1 MAELSQA
8 NILDGGAAVR
18 IVWDDGQAARFHA
31 IWLRDNARDAATR
44 DPANGQRLISLADI
58 PGDVAIESAT
68 VTGDN
73 LDVRFSGGHETQFPR
88 DWLLD
93 HVYDH
98 AAPRGVWPNHLTLW
112 RSELAPH
119 RNDIGTLHSDAGAL
133 RDWLKAVAR
142 DGVAVVSGLATTS
155 GSLEDVVR
163 LFGHIR
169 ETNYG
174 RWFEVRAEVNP
185 NNLAYTNLGLQA
197 HTDNPYR
204 DPVPGLQVLACLEN
218 TVEGGESAVVDGFA
232 AAETLR
238 REDPAA
244 FDILAVYPA
253 RFEYAGTS
261 GVKLTAKRP
270 IIERGPDGE
279 VIAIR
284 FNNRSMA
291 AVTDIPFDAMDR
303 WYAALRR
310 FGEIIDGPESQVSF
324 KLQPGEAFI
333 VDNTRVLH
341 ARTAFSSSGSR
352 WLQGC
357 YADKDGLLST
367 LAALED
373 A

>member
-1 MAELSQA
+1 MALLKHA
-8 NILDGGAAVR
+8 DILDGGTAVR
-18 IVWDDGQAARFHA
+18 IAWEEGQVARFHA

-44 DPANGQRLISLADI
+44 DPSNGQRLISLAEI
-58 PGDVAIESAT
+58 AGEIAIESAT
-68 VTGDN
+68 VTGDT
-73 LDVRFSGGHETQFPR
+73 LDLRFTGGHETQFAS
-88 DWLLD
+88 DWLLAD
-93 HVYDH
+93 IYDH
-98 AAPRGVWPNHLTLW
+98 AAPTGVWPNHVALW
-112 RSELAPH
+112 GSELAPH
-119 RNDIGTLHSDAGAL
+119 RSDIGTLRTDDGAL
-133 RDWLKAVAR
+133 RNWLKAVAR

-238 REDPAA
+238 REEPQA
-244 FDILAVYPA
+244 FDVLAAYPA
-253 RFEYAGTS
+253 RFEYAGSS

-310 FGEIIDGPESQVSF
+310 LGEIIDAPESQVSF

-357 YADKDGLLST
+357 YADKDGLFST
-367 LAALED
+367 LATLEV

>member
-1 MAELSQA
+1 MALTRA
-8 NILDGGAAVR
+8 DIMDGGAAVR
-18 IVWDDGQAARFHA
+18 LCGGDGRDARFHA

-44 DPANGQRLISLADI
+44 DPSNGQRLISLADI
-58 PGDVAIESAT
+58 PGDISIERAT
-68 VTGDN
+68 VEGDA
-73 LDVRFSGGHETQFPR
+73 LDIRFSGGHETRFPME
-88 DWLLD
+88 WLWA
-93 HVYDH
+93 HVYDQPPSSEIWPDH
-98 AAPRGVWPNHLTLW
+98 ANLW
-112 RSELAPH
+112 DSGLEIFQSDIEALRSNPA
-119 RNDIGTLHSDAGAL
+119 AL
-133 RDWLKAVAR
+133 RDWLSAVAR
-142 DGVAVVSGLATTS
+142 DGVAIVSGLAPKP
-155 GSLEDVVR
+155 GGLEDIVR
-163 LFGHIR
+163 LFGSIR

-174 RWFEVRAEVNP
+174 RWFDVRSEVKP

-204 DPVPGLQVLACLEN
+204 DPVPGLQILACLEN

-238 REDPAA
+238 RENPGA
-244 FDILAVYPA
+244 FDVLAAYPA
-253 RFEYAGTS
+253 RFEYAGGG

-291 AVTDIPFDAMDR
+291 AVTDIPFEAMDR

-310 FGEIIDGPESQVSF
+310 LGEIVDAPENRVRF
-324 KLQPGEAFI
+324 RLAPGEAFI
-333 VDNTRVLH
+333 VDNMRVLH
-341 ARTAFSSSGSR
+341 SRTAFSSSGSR

-367 LAALED
+367 LATLET